1 MLYRQHN
8 HHVNDPLHY
17 PVNPCTSLSTNEVGV
32 VSNSTASHHVRA
44 MHATSS
50 SQMQRKYGMRW
61 ICNNNDGDYHRISL
75 PTSQPSAA
83 SRHTEIMARIDEN
96 EIHPFLMHPPS
107 LCLTYDQPCNKFFP
121 PWIWLKPRCYIFT
134 TYHDLRSA
142 QHAALELSSCL
153 EWLASTSSSLHSSY
167 ASSNSQ
173 EQELKKWRNNT
184 GKIQETK

>member
-107 LCLTYDQPCNKFFP
+107 LCLTYDQPFNEFFP
-121 PWIWLKPRCYIFT
+121 SWIWCCWGSGVLMGIVIRLLLCWLDCWIGLRLLLLPRWM
-134 TYHDLRSA
+134 SMMV
-142 QHAALELSSCL
+142 
-153 EWLASTSSSLHSSY
+153 
-167 ASSNSQ
+167 
-173 EQELKKWRNNT
+173 
-184 GKIQETK
+184 